1 MSNTPLD
8 DKMLAIA
15 NFVADRILA
24 NEPIDGEVNAAYK
37 TLTTYWTSAT
47 KLDKVAK
54 TEEDAKSSGFNG
66 IKSRIRAIE

>member
-1 MSNTPLD
+1 MGNNPLD
-8 DKMLAIA
+8 EKMLAIA

-37 TLTTYWTSAT
+37 TLTTYWTAAT

-54 TEEDAKSSGFNG
+54 ADEDAKSGGFNG
-66 IKSRIRAIE
+66 IKNRIRAVE